1 MKILTVSDVVERKLY
16 SSKAVERFQGVDLIL
31 SCGDLPLYYLEF
43 LVSSFNVPLYYVYG
57 NHHASPM
64 LTVSGDEVK
73 TPGGCINIDNSF
85 VQFRGLSLLGFEGCM
100 RYNDGQKQYT
110 EFQMSR
116 KIFWMK
122 PRLWLHKFTH
132 HPIDI
137 VITHAPPF
145 GIHDKPDLCHRGFK
159 SFLRLIDVF
168 HPRYFIHGHT
178 HRYTLQ
184 DEWKTQHGSTTV
196 INTCGYR
203 VLEIESPA
211 GK

>member
-16 SSKAVERFQGVDLIL
+16 SSKAAERFQGIDLIL

-43 LVSSFNVPLYYVYG
+43 LVSTFNVPLYYVFG
-57 NHHASPM
+57 NHHATPM
-64 LTVSGDEVK
+64 LTASGDEVK
-73 TPGGCINIDNSF
+73 TPSGCINIDNSLIRF
-85 VQFRGLSLLGFEGCM
+85 HGFSLLGFEGCM
-100 RYNDGQKQYT
+100 RYNNGQKQYT
-110 EFQMSR
+110 EFQMRR
-116 KIFWMK
+116 KIFRIT
-122 PRLWLHKFTH
+122 PRLWLHKFTRH
-132 HPIDI
+132 HVDI

-159 SFLRLIDVF
+159 AFLNLIDVY

-203 VLEIESPA
+203 VLDIE
-211 GK
+211 